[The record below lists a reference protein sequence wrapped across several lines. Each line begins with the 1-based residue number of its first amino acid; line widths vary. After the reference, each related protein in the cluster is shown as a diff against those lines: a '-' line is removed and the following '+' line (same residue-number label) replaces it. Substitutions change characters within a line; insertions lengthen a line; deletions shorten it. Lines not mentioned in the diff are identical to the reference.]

1 MKGWIL
7 YSEAANPKPEWYE
20 ISRMVDVA
28 KENQIDVD
36 VLKPE
41 QFDLIVTRDDRK
53 SVLVDGKVLPL
64 PDFVLPRMGA
74 GTTYFAL
81 AVIRHLER
89 LGVHAFNA
97 SQSIDTVKDKLFT
110 QQILAEHNLPVPKT
124 MLVKY
129 PVDVD
134 FVEKQLGFPVV
145 VKTISGQQGSG
156 VFLAETRSKFE
167 DVMELIN
174 AYRRNANIIL
184 QEFIHTS
191 KGQDLRV
198 LTIGGRAVAAM
209 RRVSQ
214 DDNFKANY
222 SRGGRVEAFPLTP
235 EIEWLATET
244 SRVLNLD
251 IAGIDLLFDGDH
263 FKVCEANSSPGFEGL
278 EKICDINVPEEI
290 YNFLRVR
297 LGKHGDRWSAVG
309 SIGCEKS
316 G

>member
-1 MKGWIL
+1 MAKEQNI
-7 YSEAANPKPEWYE
+7 E
-20 ISRMVDVA
+20 VDVF
-28 KENQIDVD
+28 
-36 VLKPE
+36 KPE

-53 SVLVDGKVLPL
+53 SVRVDGEILPL
-64 PDFVLPRMGA
+64 PDFLLPRMGA

-89 LGVHAFNA
+89 LGVHTFNS

-110 QQILAEHNLPVPKT
+110 HQILAEHNIPVPKT

-145 VKTISGQQGSG
+145 VKTVSGSQGSG
-156 VFLAETRSKFE
+156 VFLAETKSKFQ

-174 AYRRNANIIL
+174 AYKRNANIIL
-184 QEFIHTS
+184 QEFIQTS
-191 KGQDLRV
+191 KGRDLRV
-198 LTIGGRAVAAM
+198 ITVGGRAVAAM
-209 RRVSQ
+209 CRMSK

-222 SRGGRVEAFPLTP
+222 SRGGVVEPYELTS

-263 FKVCEANSSPGFEGL
+263 FKVCEANSSPGFEGI
-278 EKICDINVPEEI
+278 ESICEVNVAEEI
-290 YNFLRVR
+290 YRFLRVR
-297 LGKHGDRWSAVG
+297 LGIH
-309 SIGCEKS
+309 
-316 G
+316 

>member
-7 YSEAANPKPEWYE
+7 YNESAANRPEWYE
-20 ISRMVDVA
+20 VTRLAEVA
-28 KENQIDVD
+28 KEQHIEIDIF
-36 VLKPE
+36 KPE

-89 LGVHAFNA
+89 LGVHTFND
-97 SQSIDTVKDKLFT
+97 SQSIDIVKDKLFT
-110 QQILAEHNLPVPKT
+110 HQILAEHNLPVPKT

-145 VKTISGQQGSG
+145 VKTISGTQGSG
-156 VFLAETRSKFE
+156 VFLAETKSKFE

-174 AYRRNANIIL
+174 AYKQNANIIL

-209 RRVSQ
+209 RRMSK

-222 SRGGRVEAFPLTP
+222 SRGGQVEPFQLNP

-251 IAGIDLLFDGDH
+251 FAGIDLLFDGEH
-263 FKVCEANSSPGFEGL
+263 FKICEANSSPGFEGL
-278 EKICDINVPEEI
+278 ETICNVNIAEEI

-297 LGKHGDRWSAVG
+297 LGMYAGN
-309 SIGCEKS
+309 
-316 G
+316 